1 MYINIIAVYIL
12 YSPDRLIMAVKVVN
26 DMITIRQAAKALNV
40 TADAIYK
47 RIKTNADL
55 LDGHIITSGNVK
67 RVDDDGL
74 KILADLMNLNQGDK
88 QQEAAVDLTRL
99 QWEHERLTDDVKR
112 LEAENKELKA
122 ELRKERENN
131 LKKDV
136 ILQSTIEQMNST
148 NKLLLGDGRPTFWQR
163 IRGRG

>member
-1 MYINIIAVYIL
+1 M
-12 YSPDRLIMAVKVVN
+12 K
-26 DMITIRQAAKALNV
+26 TIRQAAKVLNV

-55 LDGHIITSGNVK
+55 LDGHIIKSGNIK
-67 RVDDDGL
+67 HIDDEGL
-74 KILADLMNLNQGDK
+74 KILADLMNLSQGNK
-88 QQEAAVDLTRL
+88 QQEATANLTRL
-99 QWEHERLTDDVKR
+99 QWEYERLTDDVRR

-122 ELRKERENN
+122 ELRRERENN

-163 IRGRG
+163 LRGRG